1 MGELTSKDTAF
12 GRKLLKDFMFADDYV
27 NLNQGSYG
35 VIPRA
40 VHETRLSYLAA
51 LEARPDPFLRQTFPK
66 LLRESRTALAE
77 LLRAPLDAVVL
88 VPNATTGVNT
98 VLRSLRYAP
107 GDVLVYFSCNYGACQ
122 KTILY
127 LEESTPVKGHRVEVR
142 YPVGDDEIVRSFR
155 DAVAAI
161 RREGRRPV
169 AALFDV
175 VVSMPGVRFPFE
187 QMTQVCR
194 EEGVLSVVD
203 GAHGVGMLDLDL
215 GAALDPDFF
224 VSNCHKWLFTPR
236 GSCVMYAS
244 PRVHHLIRSTLP
256 TSHGWQPLPNPNTNT
271 NPNSNPTPEPALY
284 DATAS
289 FSAPFELPGTTDPT
303 PYLCVRAAL
312 AYRSTTLPGESAIH
326 AHHVA
331 FARAAGAALA
341 QRLGTRVLSN
351 AAHNASGLDTL
362 GACAFSNVLLPLS
375 SEKARE
381 AGAKRLGRAVDAAA
395 AGAGV
400 LRWVSEEVLRVGGTF
415 VAVVEYWGEWWV
427 RLSGSVFLEVRD
439 VVGVAGVL
447 EDVCRRAEEGE
458 WVEVLQEK

>member
-1 MGELTSKDTAF
+1 MGELTGTETAF
-12 GRKLLKDFMFADDYV
+12 GRKLLKNFMFADDYV

-51 LEARPDPFLRQTFPK
+51 LEARPDPFLRQTYPK
-66 LLRESRTALAE
+66 LLRESRLALAE

-107 GDVLVYFSCNYGACQ
+107 GDVLVYFACNYGACQ

-155 DAVAAI
+155 EAVAAI
-161 RREGRRPV
+161 RKEGRRPV
-169 AALFDV
+169 AALFDA

-187 QMTQVCR
+187 EMTKVCR

-215 GAALDPDFF
+215 GALDPDFF

-256 TSHGWQPLPNPNTNT
+256 TSHGWQPLPSTTTTP
-271 NPNSNPTPEPALY
+271 SPEPALY
-284 DATAS
+284 NASAS

-312 AYRSTTLPGESAIH
+312 AYRSTALPGEAAIH
-326 AHHVA
+326 AHHVSL
-331 FARAAGAALA
+331 ARAAGAALA

-351 AAHNASGLDTL
+351 AALNASGRDTL

-381 AGAKRLGRAVDAAA
+381 AGATRLGRGVDAAA
-395 AGAGV
+395 TNAGV
-400 LRWVSEEVLRVGGTF
+400 LRWVSEEVMRVGGTF
-415 VAVVEYWGEWWV
+415 VAIIEYWGEWWV
-427 RLSGSVFLEVRD
+427 RLSGSVFLEVQD

-447 EDVCRRAEEGE
+447 EDVCRRAEEGQ
-458 WVEVLQEK
+458 WVEVLGEK